1 MRLNTK
7 AKIAGMMALA
17 YTLPLLLIFAL
28 ISAGVYLTGG

>member
-17 YTLPLLLIFAL
+17 YTLPLLLIFGIVRFKA
-28 ISAGVYLTGG
+28 